1 MLPLKSTRFEVNRD
15 YSLEFE
21 SITLSDLGTYICQ
34 AYSGY
39 GKPVS
44 MYITLNAVG
53 PAYPTTPEEAEYL
66 RYVIEAPKPI
76 YPNEPIS
83 YIPTPAVD
91 LTPHG
96 KLLRR
101 SKHFSASELACM
113 RLISY
118 TFVNGLY
125 GIWA

>member
-1 MLPLKSTRFEVNRD
+1 MLPLKSTRFEVKRD
-15 YSLEFE
+15 YSLAFE
-21 SITLSDLGTYICQ
+21 SITLSDLGPYICQ

-53 PAYPTTPEEAEYL
+53 PAYPTTPDQTEYL
-66 RYVIEAPKPI
+66 RYVIEAPRSV
-76 YPNEPIS
+76 YHHEPIS

-96 KLLRR
+96 K
-101 SKHFSASELACM
+101 
-113 RLISY
+113 
-118 TFVNGLY
+118 
-125 GIWA
+125 